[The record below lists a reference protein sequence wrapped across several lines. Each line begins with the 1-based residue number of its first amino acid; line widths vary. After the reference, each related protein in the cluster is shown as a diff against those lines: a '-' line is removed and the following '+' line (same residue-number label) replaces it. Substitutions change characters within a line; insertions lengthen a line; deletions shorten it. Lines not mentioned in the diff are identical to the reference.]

1 MNITTYLQT
10 ILYTISSALIYPVM
24 ILLICLL
31 VVLIVTMGIFLGEYM
46 KRRSHLAKH
55 NVKELIEDISNSKLH
70 DIIERVEEFRSG
82 LPYHAKNY
90 FMDMV
95 QELKKSGNDTDMR
108 VEYLLQSKEQQMTK
122 RLDKLRLLIRVGPSL
137 GLMGTIIPMGSA
149 LAALSQGDIEKI
161 SGSMIIA
168 FSTTVVGLLIGIGA
182 YYTSMLQNRWL
193 NEDIKNIEYLTE
205 SIMRKYEISKE
216 KA

>member
-1 MNITTYLQT
+1 MNIITYLQT

-31 VVLIVTMGIFLGEYM
+31 VVLIVTMGRFLGEYM

-55 NVKELIEDISNSKLH
+55 NVKELMENISNSKLH

>member
-70 DIIERVEEFRSG
+70 DIIERVEDFRSG

>member
-1 MNITTYLQT
+1 MNIITYLQT

-31 VVLIVTMGIFLGEYM
+31 VVLIVTMGRFLGEYM

-55 NVKELIEDISNSKLH
+55 NVKELMENISNNKLH

>member
-1 MNITTYLQT
+1 MNIITYLQT
-10 ILYTISSALIYPVM
+10 ILYTISSLLLYPVM

-31 VVLIVTMGIFLGEYM
+31 VMLIITIGRFLGEYIE
-46 KRRSHLAKH
+46 RRSHLAKH
-55 NVKELIEDISNSKLH
+55 NVKELIETINNSKLH

-122 RLDKLRLLIRVGPSL
+122 KLDKLRLLIRVGPSL
-137 GLMGTIIPMGSA
+137 GLMGTIIPMSSA
-149 LAALSQGDIEKI
+149 LAALSQGDIEKM
-161 SGSMIIA
+161 SDSMIIA

-182 YYTSMLQNRWL
+182 YFTSMLQNRWL

-205 SIMRKYEISKE
+205 GIMRKYETSKE

>member
-1 MNITTYLQT
+1 MNIITYLQT
-10 ILYTISSALIYPVM
+10 ILYTISSVLIYPVM

-31 VVLIVTMGIFLGEYM
+31 VMLIITMGRFLGEYM
-46 KRRSHLAKH
+46 ERRSHLAKH
-55 NVKELIEDISNSKLH
+55 NVKELMETISNSRLR
-70 DIIERVEEFRSG
+70 DIIERVEEFSSG
-82 LPYHAKNY
+82 LPYHTKNY

-137 GLMGTIIPMGSA
+137 GLMGTIIPMSSA
-149 LAALSQGDIEKI
+149 LAALSQGDIEKM

-182 YYTSMLQNRWL
+182 YFTSMLQNRWL

-205 SIMRKYEISKE
+205 GIMRKYETSKE

>member
-1 MNITTYLQT
+1 MNIITYLQT
-10 ILYTISSALIYPVM
+10 ILYSISSVLIYPVM

-31 VVLIVTMGIFLGEYM
+31 VMLIITMGKFFGEYIE
-46 KRRSHLAKH
+46 RRRYQVKH
-55 NVKELIEDISNSKLH
+55 NVKELIENINNGKINE
-70 DIIERVEEFRSG
+70 IIERVEEYGSG
-82 LPYHAKNY
+82 LPYNVRSY
-90 FMDMV
+90 FIDIV
-95 QELKKSGNDTDMR
+95 QELKINSNDTDMR

-122 RLDKLRLLIRVGPSL
+122 KLDKLRMLIRVGPSL

-149 LAALSQGDIEKI
+149 LAALSQGDIEKM

-182 YYTSMLQNRWL
+182 YFTSMLQNRWL

-205 SIMRKYEISKE
+205 GIMRKDEISKE
-216 KA
+216 KT

>member
-1 MNITTYLQT
+1 MNIITYLET

-55 NVKELIEDISNSKLH
+55 NVKELMENISNSNLH
-70 DIIERVEEFRSG
+70 DIIERVEEFSSG

-161 SGSMIIA
+161 SDSMIIA

-182 YYTSMLQNRWL
+182 YFTSMLQNRWL

-205 SIMRKYEISKE
+205 SIMRKYEIPKE

>member
-1 MNITTYLQT
+1 MSIITSLQT
-10 ILYTISSALIYPVM
+10 ILYTISSVLIYPVM

-31 VVLIVTMGIFLGEYM
+31 VMLIITMGRFLGEYIE
-46 KRRSHLAKH
+46 RRRHQARH
-55 NVKELIEDISNSKLH
+55 NVKELIENINTSKLH
-70 DIIERVEEFRSG
+70 DIIEHVEEFSSG

-90 FMDMV
+90 FTDMV

-108 VEYLLQSKEQQMTK
+108 VEYLLQSREQQMTK
-122 RLDKLRLLIRVGPSL
+122 KLDKLRLLIRVGPSL

-149 LAALSQGDIEKI
+149 LAALSQGDIEKM

-182 YYTSMLQNRWL
+182 YFTSMLQNRWL

-205 SIMRKYEISKE
+205 GIIRKHEISKE
-216 KA
+216 KT

>member
-1 MNITTYLQT
+1 MNIITYLET

-55 NVKELIEDISNSKLH
+55 NVKELMENISNSKLH

-161 SGSMIIA
+161 SDSMIIA

-182 YYTSMLQNRWL
+182 YYTSMLQNKWL

>member
-1 MNITTYLQT
+1 MNIITYLQT

-31 VVLIVTMGIFLGEYM
+31 VMLIITMGRFLGEYM
-46 KRRSHLAKH
+46 ERRSHLAKH

-70 DIIERVEEFRSG
+70 DIIERVEEFRYG

-149 LAALSQGDIEKI
+149 LAALSQGNIEKI
-161 SGSMIIA
+161 SDSMIIA

-182 YYTSMLQNRWL
+182 YFTSMLQNKWL